1 MNSLLARLLLVVAIA
16 LVPVL
21 TFLAYTESQMRHVR
35 QQLAEDEALRLLR
48 LVSAEQQRI
57 AEGAEQALNT
67 LSGAPAVQDN
77 LPDECPRLLANLL
90 AQAPRYTFVGVVGL
104 DGHIICGSGEFDRNV
119 GLSDRA
125 YFRDALQAGGFVIGE
140 YTVGRISGRK
150 SLHMA
155 RPFTTREGNVAGIV
169 AVALDLDWLRQQ
181 LEHLGL
187 PEDIAVSVRDHNGTM
202 LARFPDGARYAGQT
216 MPEATRFSLA
226 GDAIRVGPME
236 GADGRVRI
244 VAYAPVGTA
253 LQGVRISVGLD
264 RDVSFAVVGQA
275 NRTGLLLIAAGAG
288 LALVLTVVLGRHLI
302 RRPLDRLIAVAD
314 RWRTGDLAA
323 RTNLP
328 ADSSEFGRLAAA
340 FDRMAAALEARE
352 IALCTALESTTNS
365 VAVLDRS
372 WRYTYLNA
380 RAKAKVAQGR
390 DLLGQVIWDAF
401 PEVAGTVF
409 ADAYRTAMESGVPT
423 QAEDD
428 YGPLNARFEVHA
440 FPSKDG
446 LTVFFR
452 DVTEESR
459 VKLRFRAI
467 FEQAVVGMMLAS
479 LDCVPLRINDKLC
492 EITGYTRE
500 KLLAGLFLD
509 ITHPDDL
516 TLGSAEKAALL
527 AGEIATFTIEKRY
540 VRRDG
545 GLVWVKLTDSLL
557 RAPDGRAECFLV
569 VVEDI
574 TARKQTEEDLRQ
586 TAALLRAIGNCSPD
600 PIFAKDTESRFL
612 FANPATLAV
621 VGRTASEIMGRTNLE
636 WHTNARQAA
645 AVMANDRRVITA
657 GRAEILEEAFDA
669 ASQGRRL
676 FRAAKAPL
684 RMEDGSI
691 RGVVCVSSDI
701 TQLKETEIRLR
712 QLTEDLQQRV
722 NDEVAARQRQDL
734 LMAELDHRVKD
745 MLATIQALVR
755 QSGTRAD
762 TLEGFLTTFEGRLRA
777 MSFAH
782 DMLATSRWEG
792 ASLRTLFAEALAPHM
807 DEAVSAAA
815 IETGTSVLLR
825 PKAALALSLAVH
837 ELARNAAAHGALSV
851 PGGRVCVDWQ
861 AEQGDDPAL
870 VVHWRETGGPVITPP
885 APRGF
890 GLALIENSLA
900 YELGGTVQV
909 DFPPEG
915 LSCTMVVPWD
925 QIAAFTEPAPA
936 LPPSTVTG
944 TAASLQG
951 EQIDEAGIR
960 AQSLRGQR
968 ILVVEDNAL
977 LAANIASNLATLGAS
992 VVGPV
997 ARLEPAV
1004 ELAETAEINIALLD
1018 VDLDGTLVW
1027 PAADQLARR
1036 GIPFVFATGFRA
1048 SLVMPPRFKDSPLL
1062 KKPFTVRELRAVLS
1076 RYLEVVQTD

>member
-1 MNSLLARLLLVVAIA
+1 M
-16 LVPVL
+16 
-21 TFLAYTESQMRHVR
+21 
-35 QQLAEDEALRLLR
+35 
-48 LVSAEQQRI
+48 
-57 AEGAEQALNT
+57 
-67 LSGAPAVQDN
+67 
-77 LPDECPRLLANLL
+77 
-90 AQAPRYTFVGVVGL
+90 
-104 DGHIICGSGEFDRNV
+104 
-119 GLSDRA
+119 
-125 YFRDALQAGGFVIGE
+125 
-140 YTVGRISGRK
+140 
-150 SLHMA
+150 
-155 RPFTTREGNVAGIV
+155 
-169 AVALDLDWLRQQ
+169 
-181 LEHLGL
+181 
-187 PEDIAVSVRDHNGTM
+187 
-202 LARFPDGARYAGQT
+202 
-216 MPEATRFSLA
+216 
-226 GDAIRVGPME
+226 
-236 GADGRVRI
+236 
-244 VAYAPVGTA
+244 
-253 LQGVRISVGLD
+253 
-264 RDVSFAVVGQA
+264 
-275 NRTGLLLIAAGAG
+275 
-288 LALVLTVVLGRHLI
+288 
-302 RRPLDRLIAVAD
+302 
-314 RWRTGDLAA
+314 
-323 RTNLP
+323 
-328 ADSSEFGRLAAA
+328 
-340 FDRMAAALEARE
+340 
-352 IALCTALESTTNS
+352 
-365 VAVLDRS
+365 
-372 WRYTYLNA
+372 
-380 RAKAKVAQGR
+380 
-390 DLLGQVIWDAF
+390 
-401 PEVAGTVF
+401 
-409 ADAYRTAMESGVPT
+409 
-423 QAEDD
+423 
-428 YGPLNARFEVHA
+428 
-440 FPSKDG
+440 
-446 LTVFFR
+446 
-452 DVTEESR
+452 
-459 VKLRFRAI
+459 
-467 FEQAVVGMMLAS
+467 
-479 LDCVPLRINDKLC
+479 
-492 EITGYTRE
+492 
-500 KLLAGLFLD
+500 
-509 ITHPDDL
+509 
-516 TLGSAEKAALL
+516 
-527 AGEIATFTIEKRY
+527 
-540 VRRDG
+540 
-545 GLVWVKLTDSLL
+545 
-557 RAPDGRAECFLV
+557 
-569 VVEDI
+569 
-574 TARKQTEEDLRQ
+574 
-586 TAALLRAIGNCSPD
+586 
-600 PIFAKDTESRFL
+600 
-612 FANPATLAV
+612 
-621 VGRTASEIMGRTNLE
+621 
-636 WHTNARQAA
+636 
-645 AVMANDRRVITA
+645 
-657 GRAEILEEAFDA
+657 
-669 ASQGRRL
+669 
-676 FRAAKAPL
+676 
-684 RMEDGSI
+684 
-691 RGVVCVSSDI
+691 VCVSSDI